1 MCNSREKFIMNLSIT
16 SDDFL
21 KVFKHLDTHDISNT
35 GSKVNLFLCPI
46 NANKFDYNRIIE
58 ELVEP
63 VADFAISR
71 KVKKSY
77 SNKPMKL
84 SKVAREKFVEYKK
97 NTGELGEFLLYC
109 FLEGHLNAPKIFSK
123 LEMKTST
130 SMYVNGSDG
139 VHFLKVSDENYQIVF
154 GESKTIKLLG
164 NAMYDAF
171 RSIYQF
177 INEINDKGATKSGIN
192 FEKRLISDNL
202 DHESWSE
209 KEKEFLTKLIY
220 PTSEEKFDVDDA
232 FGIFVGFQISPS
244 EEERKLSNSDYRKKI
259 EANVKDQL
267 LKELKHIEDLI
278 NKFELYGHSFYIYA
292 LPFTELDKARE
303 EIMKGL
309 TI

>member
-1 MCNSREKFIMNLSIT
+1 MNLSIT
-16 SDDFL
+16 SNDFL
-21 KVFKHLDTHDISNT
+21 KIFKHLSTHDINNT
-35 GSKVNLFLCPI
+35 SSKVNLFLCPI

-58 ELVEP
+58 ELIEP

-84 SKVAREKFVEYKK
+84 SKVARERFVEYKK

-139 VHFLKVSDENYQIVF
+139 VHFLKIPDGNYQLVF
-154 GESKTIKLLG
+154 GESKTIKGLRPAL
-164 NAMYDAF
+164 NDAF
-171 RSIYQF
+171 KSIYQF
-177 INEINDKGATKSGIN
+177 ITEVNDKGAAKSGIN

-202 DHESWSE
+202 DHEIWSE
-209 KEKEFLTKLIY
+209 EEKKFLTKLIY
-220 PTSEEKFDVDDA
+220 PTSEEDFNVDDA
-232 FGIFVGFQISPS
+232 FGIFVGFQINLDG
-244 EEERKLSNSDYRKKI
+244 EERKLGNNEYRKKV
-259 EANVKDQL
+259 EAFVKSQL
-267 LKELKHIEDLI
+267 LKELEQIEHLI
-278 NKFELYGHSFYIYA
+278 NKYNLYGYSFYVYA

-303 EIMKGL
+303 QIMKGL
-309 TI
+309 TT

>member
-1 MCNSREKFIMNLSIT
+1 MDLSIT
-16 SDDFL
+16 SNDFL
-21 KVFKHLDTHDISNT
+21 KIFKHLETHNISNT

-71 KVKKSY
+71 KVKASY
-77 SNKPMKL
+77 ANKPMKL

-139 VHFLKVSDENYQIVF
+139 VHFLKVSADNYQLVF
-154 GESKTIKLLG
+154 GESKTIKGLRDAV
-164 NAMYDAF
+164 NDAF
-171 RSIYQF
+171 KSIYQF
-177 INEINDKGATKSGIN
+177 INEINDKGNKKSGIT

-209 KEKEFLTKLIY
+209 EEKEFLTKLIY
-220 PTSEEKFDVDDA
+220 PTSEEEFDVDDA
-232 FGIFVGFQISPS
+232 FGIFIGFQIDPS
-244 EEERKLSNSDYRKKI
+244 EYEKKLSNSEYRKKI
-259 EANVKDQL
+259 SENVKNQL
-267 LKELKHIEDLI
+267 FNELKNIEKLI
-278 NKFELYGHSFYIYA
+278 KKYELYGYSFYIYA
-292 LPFTELDKARE
+292 LPFTELDKARN
-303 EIMKGL
+303 EIMRGI